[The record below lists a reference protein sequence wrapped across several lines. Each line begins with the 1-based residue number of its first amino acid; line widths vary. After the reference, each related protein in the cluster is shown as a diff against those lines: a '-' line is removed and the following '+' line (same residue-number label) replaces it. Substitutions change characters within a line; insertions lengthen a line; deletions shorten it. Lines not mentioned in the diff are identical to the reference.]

1 MLLIK
6 TQKKEIKPTPIKQ
19 NIFSNKI
26 LHQTETTLISKEVN
40 LEEVAVKIDD
50 LKFVESDKLRTIV
63 LIPFEKA
70 PKDPSW
76 LTKKHARK
84 RLNIWETEEY
94 FKNEY

>member
-1 MLLIK
+1 
-6 TQKKEIKPTPIKQ
+6 
-19 NIFSNKI
+19 
-26 LHQTETTLISKEVN
+26 
-40 LEEVAVKIDD
+40 VK
-50 LKFVESDKLRTIV
+50 FAENDKLRTIV